1 MGECRLMRDLASSM
15 PPVIQIGRYVSFA
28 ILCCVLCLC
37 PGGASQYVSNV
48 IDATSHDGM
57 SLSAPTWKTMGRDL
71 LRAQMDGYALRRQTG
86 GGVGSGSGSGS
97 GNSSSSASD
106 DSSVSFDSD
115 PEYCG
120 LCDDSSTP
128 SDSDPEYC
136 GLCGDT
142 ASTTDD
148 SSTPSDS
155 DPEYCGLCDDT
166 ASTTDDS
173 STPSD
178 SDPKY
183 CGLCDYTA
191 STTDDSSTPW
201 DSDPEYCG
209 LCDDPVIISTCG
221 ELRQFFKTNTCCGAP
236 SQLLLGN
243 STMTCLNLKDIY
255 KGNQCF
261 HSGADDVLTSAIIV

>member
-1 MGECRLMRDLASSM
+1 MGRDPASSM
-15 PPVIQIGRYVSFA
+15 PPVIQIGKYVSFA

-57 SLSAPTWKTMGRDL
+57 SLSAPTWKTMGRNL

-86 GGVGSGSGSGS
+86 GGSGSGSGSGS

-106 DSSVSFDSD
+106 DSSVSFDSDPEYCGLCDDSSVSSDSD

-155 DPEYCGLCDDT
+155 DPQYCGLCDD
-166 ASTTDDS
+166 
-173 STPSD
+173 
-178 SDPKY
+178 
-183 CGLCDYTA
+183 TA

-261 HSGADDVLTSAIIV
+261 HSGAHDVLTSAIII